1 MKKVAFVV
9 MYILQGENAY
19 DTELVMV
26 RQDRDGR
33 ETIECP
39 GGHVEDEE
47 TPTQGA
53 VREVY
58 EETGIRIPENR
69 LNFLGSKFKHPSSG
83 SLSYSFSCRLHPEEV
98 EAIRHKTSSGKA
110 HGVEN
115 EEIYVEVVRLMDLL
129 NGEHPAYLDWATLG
143 MILLAKRMDKFIG
156 GQK

>member
-9 MYILQGENAY
+9 MYILQGENGY

-33 ETIECP
+33 ETIECA
-39 GGHVEDEE
+39 GGHVEDHE
-47 TPTQGA
+47 TTPEGA

-58 EETGIRIPENR
+58 EETGIKIPENR

-83 SLSYSFSCRLHPEEV
+83 SMSYSFSCQLKPEEI
-98 EAIRHKTSSGKA
+98 EKIKNKAAKGKA

-115 EEIYVEVVRLMDLL
+115 EEIYLEVVRLMDLL
-129 NGEHPAYLDWATLG
+129 NGNHTAYLDWATLG
-143 MILLAKRMDKFIG
+143 MILLAKRMDRFLG
-156 GQK
+156 